1 MGFRSGAYA
10 KVWSC
15 SKGNGNYYVADMS
28 TSRKTQDGGYEN
40 DWSNKFV
47 RLVGEA
53 AEQAESINDGDSV
66 RIGSCDVTNHYD
78 KAKQTLYTN
87 YVIFSFMN
95 DDDDNGSGNTQRN
108 SAKKTTSSKSSTK
121 GSNAKKVVEA
131 SDDDYVN
138 IPDGIDE
145 ELPFT

>member
-78 KAKQTLYTN
+78 KTKQILYTN

-95 DDDDNGSGNTQRN
+95 DDDSGSGNTQRS
-108 SAKKTTSSKSSTK
+108 SAKKTTSNKSSTK
-121 GSNAKKVVEA
+121 GSKAKKAVEA
-131 SDDDYVN
+131 SDDEYVN

>member
-78 KAKQTLYTN
+78 KVKQTLYTN

-95 DDDDNGSGNTQRN
+95 DDDNGSGNTQRS

-131 SDDDYVN
+131 SDDEYVN

>member
-95 DDDDNGSGNTQRN
+95 DDDNGSGNTQRS
-108 SAKKTTSSKSSTK
+108 SAKKTTSNKSSTK
-121 GSNAKKVVEA
+121 GSKAKKVVEA
-131 SDDDYVN
+131 SDDEYVN